1 MDLLPARA
9 GLAAFHVSVARL
21 LGRLGEPRLQFYG
34 RFKEETNMRIISSA
48 AAVVLLAGLNSQA
61 SAQTPEKF
69 YAGKNIDFVIGY
81 PTGGANDVWARVIAR
96 HIGKHIPGKPNVIPK
111 NQPGAGSFLAVNTV
125 YSVSPKDGTV

>member
-1 MDLLPARA
+1 
-9 GLAAFHVSVARL
+9 
-21 LGRLGEPRLQFYG
+21 
-34 RFKEETNMRIISSA
+34 MRVISSA
-48 AAVVLLAGLNSQA
+48 AAVVLLAGLNSPA
-61 SAQTPEKF
+61 SAQTPEQF

-125 YSVSPKDGTV
+125 YSVSPKDGTVQTYSEGIARVPSDVIEAATRAIAAEKDKK